1 MSALGASIG
10 SLGAGPFAVFGR
22 WKCLLFCNIF
32 VIIGSILCLFPSN
45 FYVFVSGIFVFGISS
60 GSFSVFCTKY
70 INEIAPVEIKGSA
83 GAITQ
88 VSLTFG
94 SLIPFIVSMVWNQ

>member
-1 MSALGASIG
+1 M
-10 SLGAGPFAVFGR
+10 
-22 WKCLLFCNIF
+22 
-32 VIIGSILCLFPSN
+32 
-45 FYVFVSGIFVFGISS
+45 
-60 GSFSVFCTKY
+60 FCTKY